1 MPVSPDLWPEVER
14 LLRDVDALPDQA
26 LSLIEDSDRPL
37 RLPVEAVSK
46 QGERRVV
53 SGRLA
58 AGRLSVGDSLVFLPS
73 NKTAQVAAIEG
84 TGGEGTGGEAVTGAG
99 VGETVGLVLGEHIF
113 IERGQIAA
121 RLDAPPAMANRFRAR
136 LVWLGDGA
144 LEAGMQLPMTLSTA
158 EHRVEIESIEWTGR
172 HRVPA
177 DRIERG
183 VVAEV
188 MLRSRSLMALDT
200 YALSPATGR
209 FLLFAGDEA
218 AGAGVVMEVHRPA
231 VKSGDITAVSHRVM
245 AEERWQA
252 NGHRGGILWLTGL
265 SGSGKST
272 IAMET
277 ERELFR
283 RGYHAFVID
292 GDNVRHGLNADLGF
306 SPKDRTENIR
316 RVGEVASLFAQAGM
330 VVITA
335 FISPYVED
343 RQRARAIAPGHFH
356 EVYVKADL
364 ATCESRD
371 PKGLYKKARA
381 GQIPD
386 FTGIS
391 APYEAP
397 EAPELVL
404 ETAALSIDAT
414 VAALVEYIEQ
424 QFSLRR
430 SNADRARRGLAQAG

>member
-1 MPVSPDLWPEVER
+1 VDDIAMPVSPDLLWSEVDR
-14 LLRDVDALPDQA
+14 LLRDADALPDQA
-26 LSLIEDSDRPL
+26 LSLIEDVDRPL
-37 RLPVEAVSK
+37 RLPIEAVTK
-46 QGERRVV
+46 QGDRRVV
-53 SGRLA
+53 CGCLA
-58 AGRLSVGDSLVFLPS
+58 AGRLTVGESLVFLPS
-73 NKTAQVAAIEG
+73 NKTAQVAAIDG
-84 TGGEGTGGEAVTGAG
+84 PGGDSVTGARA
-99 VGETVGLVLGEHIF
+99 GETVGLVLSDHIF

-121 RLDAPPAMANRFRAR
+121 HLDEPPAMANRFRAR

-144 LEAGMQLPMTLSTA
+144 LEVGMQLPMILSAA
-158 EHRVEIESIEWTGR
+158 EHRVEIESIEWAGR
-172 HRVPA
+172 HRVPV

-183 VVAEV
+183 VAAEV

-200 YALSPATGR
+200 YAVSPATGR
-209 FLLFAGDEA
+209 FTLFAGDEA
-218 AGAGVVMEVHRPA
+218 AGAGVVVEIHRPA

-335 FISPYVED
+335 FISPYIED

-381 GQIPD
+381 GQIPE

-397 EAPELVL
+397 EAAELVL

-414 VAALVEYIEQ
+414 VAALVDYIEQ
-424 QFSLRR
+424 QFSLRQR
-430 SNADRARRGLAQAG
+430 RRATLGDPAA